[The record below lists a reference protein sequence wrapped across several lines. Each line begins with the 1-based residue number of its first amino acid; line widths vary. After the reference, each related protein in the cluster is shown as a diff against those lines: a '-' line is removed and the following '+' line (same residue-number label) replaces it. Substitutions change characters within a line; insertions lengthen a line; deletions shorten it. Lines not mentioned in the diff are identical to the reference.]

1 MNKIFLILFFTLIK
15 SKHYN
20 YSYLFDKE
28 PKVNIDFCGVF
39 SSLKK
44 KNPFVYELKLH
55 DKFLFHIVIITPNF
69 LIKYANC
76 KLPHTTTEHRS
87 IIM

>member
-1 MNKIFLILFFTLIK
+1 MDCSLLAAHKLNLTICQNRKLALIFVGFFL
-15 SKHYN
+15 
-20 YSYLFDKE
+20 LKE
-28 PKVNIDFCGVF
+28 
-39 SSLKK
+39 